1 MPSVVGYLRK
11 CETAPPDGP
20 SPTGSQ
26 SLSGAQAEGREAG
39 CSKSGGASSWP
50 LSARWPRG
58 RSRRVPSSWRCP
70 SSDSLAPI
78 ALCKGEHLVMHRAG
92 GAKARDLFA
101 ATRVCQARIGVPD
114 FVTSY
119 LNSSAD
125 WNSKLQM
132 AGAAREIAS

>member
-1 MPSVVGYLRK
+1 LVASHAALPAKGPRPY
-11 CETAPPDGP
+11 TA
-20 SPTGSQ
+20 
-26 SLSGAQAEGREAG
+26 AVRESNWA
-39 CSKSGGASSWP
+39 CT
-50 LSARWPRG
+50 AR
-58 RSRRVPSSWRCP
+58 
-70 SSDSLAPI
+70 A
-78 ALCKGEHLVMHRAG
+78 

-132 AGAAREIAS
+132 AGATREIAS

>member
-1 MPSVVGYLRK
+1 MRRPGKRAATLH
-11 CETAPPDGP
+11 
-20 SPTGSQ
+20 
-26 SLSGAQAEGREAG
+26 
-39 CSKSGGASSWP
+39 GG
-50 LSARWPRG
+50 
-58 RSRRVPSSWRCP
+58 
-70 SSDSLAPI
+70 
-78 ALCKGEHLVMHRAG
+78 CKGEQLVMHRAG
-92 GAKARDLFA
+92 GEKARDLFA

>member
-1 MPSVVGYLRK
+1 LG
-11 CETAPPDGP
+11 
-20 SPTGSQ
+20 
-26 SLSGAQAEGREAG
+26 
-39 CSKSGGASSWP
+39 
-50 LSARWPRG
+50 
-58 RSRRVPSSWRCP
+58 
-70 SSDSLAPI
+70 
-78 ALCKGEHLVMHRAG
+78 MHRAG

-132 AGAAREIAS
+132 AGATREIVS